1 MKISKPIKSI
11 ATLAMSATAVVFL
24 TAASG
29 NAATSGSGKAEIA
42 CQQAL
47 NIGSS
52 SALRAFLRTYRNSNT
67 ACNALAS
74 TASAGD
80 TPTDNRGNMFNSG
93 NTSDLAKPG
102 GVASSNGG
110 AGGGG
115 GGGGGAGGGGG
126 GSGGGGGHG
135 DGGHGDGGHGDGG
148 HGDGGHGDGGGDGGD
163 DDGE

>member
-148 HGDGGHGDGGGDGGD
+148 HGDGGGDGGD

>member
-80 TPTDNRGNMFNSG
+80 TPRDNSG
-93 NTSDLAKPG
+93 NRSNLANPG
-102 GVASSNGG
+102 GVASSDGG
-110 AGGGG
+110 ASGGG
-115 GGGGGAGGGGG
+115 GGGGG
-126 GSGGGGGHG
+126 GSGGGGGHDDGGHGDGGHG